1 MDREEIIFWAI
12 LFCMFVAVLVLT
24 LWLIFCE

>member
-1 MDREEIIFWAI
+1 MKREEIIFWVVTLC
-12 LFCMFVAVLVLT
+12 LFMAVLVLT

>member
-1 MDREEIIFWAI
+1 MDKEEIIFWAI

>member
-12 LFCMFVAVLVLT
+12 LFCMFVVVLALT
-24 LWLIFCE
+24 VWIVFCE